1 VNNDN
6 LENQSIYNGVV
17 NIVGDAIS
25 LLRRHAGET
34 YADSVKIIWNR
45 KMRSTA
51 GRAFLYE
58 AKVELNPKL
67 LHLNNDLAESL
78 TQVRQTLLHELAHLL
93 AHHRYGRG
101 ITAHGVEWKQACA
114 DLGIPG
120 ESATHQLNLPTR
132 TQQKKWGY
140 SCPNCLEIILRVRRM
155 KSQSACYTCCKK
167 YNRGKFHSKFALI
180 EDNLE

>member
-120 ESATHQLNLPTR
+120 ESAPHQLNLPTR